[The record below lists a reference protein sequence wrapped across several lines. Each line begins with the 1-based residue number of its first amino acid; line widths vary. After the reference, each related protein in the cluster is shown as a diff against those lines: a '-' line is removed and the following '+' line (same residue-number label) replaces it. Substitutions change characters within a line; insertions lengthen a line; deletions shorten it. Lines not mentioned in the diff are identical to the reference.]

1 MRKKRG
7 KRYKKLASKIDNK
20 KEYSLEDAIALSK
33 SLASV
38 KFDEAVVMAIR
49 LGVKPQQADQM
60 VRGSIVLPKG
70 IGKKTKILVFAKGEK
85 EKEALDAGADFVGA
99 ENMIEKVTG
108 GWMEFDRVVAT
119 PDMMGAVGKLG
130 KVLGPRGL
138 MPNPKSGTVTF
149 ELARAIKEIQAG
161 KVEFKTEKA
170 GIVHVPIGKASFKP
184 EDLIENA
191 RVILETIVR
200 MKPASS
206 KGHYLKSITVST
218 TMGPGVK
225 ADSVQIS
232 KLMNVA

>member
-1 MRKKRG
+1 MIKRG
-7 KRYKKLASKIDNK
+7 KRYKNLESKIDKK

-33 SLASV
+33 SLASA
-38 KFDEAVVMAIR
+38 KFDETVVMAVR

-60 VRGSIVLPKG
+60 VRGSVVMPKG

-85 EKEALDAGADFVGA
+85 EKEALEAGADFVGA
-99 ENMIEKVTG
+99 EN
-108 GWMEFDRVVAT
+108 
-119 PDMMGAVGKLG
+119 MMGAVGKLG

-184 EDLIENA
+184 EDLLENA

-200 MKPASS
+200 MKPASA

-232 KLMNVA
+232 KLMNVV

>member
-1 MRKKRG
+1 MRKRG
-7 KRYKKLASKIDNK
+7 KRYKNLESKIDKK

-33 SLASV
+33 SLASA
-38 KFDEAVVMAIR
+38 KFDETVVMAVR

-60 VRGSIVLPKG
+60 VRGSVVMPKG

-85 EKEALDAGADFVGA
+85 EREALEAGADFVGA
-99 ENMIEKVTG
+99 ENMIEKITG

-170 GIVHVPIGKASFKP
+170 GIVHVPIGKASFRS

-200 MKPASS
+200 KKPASA

-225 ADSVQIS
+225 TDSVQIS

>member
-7 KRYKKLASKIDNK
+7 KRYKNLASKIDNK

>member
-1 MRKKRG
+1 MRKRG
-7 KRYKKLASKIDNK
+7 KRYKNLESKIDKK

-33 SLASV
+33 SLASA
-38 KFDEAVVMAIR
+38 KFDETVVMAVR

-60 VRGSIVLPKG
+60 VRGSVVMPKG

-85 EKEALDAGADFVGA
+85 EREALEAGADFVGA
-99 ENMIEKVTG
+99 ENMIEKITG

-170 GIVHVPIGKASFKP
+170 GIVHVPIGKASFRS

-200 MKPASS
+200 MKPASA

-225 ADSVQIS
+225 TDSVQIS

>member
-7 KRYKKLASKIDNK
+7 KRYKNLASKIDNK

-206 KGHYLKSITVST
+206 KGHYLNSITVST

>member
-1 MRKKRG
+1 MRKRG
-7 KRYKKLASKIDNK
+7 KRYKNLVSKMDEQK
-20 KEYSLEDAIALSK
+20 KYSLEDAIALSK
-33 SLASV
+33 GMASA
-38 KFDEAVVMAIR
+38 KFDETIVMAVR

-60 VRGSIVLPKG
+60 VRGSVVLPKG
-70 IGKKTKILVFAKGEK
+70 IGKKTRILVFAKGEK
-85 EKEALDAGADFVGA
+85 EKEALEAGADFVGA
-99 ENMIEKVTG
+99 ENMIEKVMG
-108 GWMEFDRVVAT
+108 GWIEFDRVVAT
-119 PDMMGAVGKLG
+119 PDIMGAVGKLG

-184 EDLIENA
+184 EDLSENA
-191 RVILETIVR
+191 RVILETLVR
-200 MKPASS
+200 MKPSS
-206 KGHYLKSITVST
+206 AKGHYLKSITVST

-225 ADSVQIS
+225 TDSVQIS

>member
-1 MRKKRG
+1 MRKRG
-7 KRYKKLASKIDNK
+7 KRYKNLESKIEKK

-33 SLASV
+33 SLASA
-38 KFDEAVVMAIR
+38 KFDETVVMAVR

-60 VRGSIVLPKG
+60 VRGSVVMPKG

-85 EKEALDAGADFVGA
+85 EKEALEAGADFVGA
-99 ENMIEKVTG
+99 ENMIEKITG

-149 ELARAIKEIQAG
+149 ELVRAIKEIQAG

-170 GIVHVPIGKASFKP
+170 GIIHVPIGKASFKS

-200 MKPASS
+200 MKPASA

-225 ADSVQIS
+225 TDSVQIS

>member
-85 EKEALDAGADFVGA
+85 EKEALEAGADFVGA
-99 ENMIEKVTG
+99 ENMIEKITG
-108 GWMEFDRVVAT
+108 GWMEFDRIVAT

-200 MKPASS
+200 MKPASA

-232 KLMNVA
+232 KLMNVV

>member
-1 MRKKRG
+1 MKRRG
-7 KRYKKLASKIDNK
+7 KRYKNLVSKIVNK
-20 KEYSLEDAIALSK
+20 REYSLEDAIALSK
-33 SLASV
+33 SLASA
-38 KFDEAVVMAIR
+38 KFDETVVMAVR

-85 EKEALDAGADFVGA
+85 EKEALEAGADFVGA
-99 ENMIEKVTG
+99 ENMIEKITG
-108 GWMEFDRVVAT
+108 GWMEFDRIVAT

-200 MKPASS
+200 MKPASA

-225 ADSVQIS
+225 TDSVGIS

>member
-70 IGKKTKILVFAKGEK
+70 SGKKTKILVFAKGEK

>member
-1 MRKKRG
+1 MRKRG
-7 KRYKKLASKIDNK
+7 KRYKNLASKVDSK
-20 KEYSLEDAIALSK
+20 KEYSLEDAITLSK

-38 KFDEAVVMAIR
+38 KFDETVVMAVR

-60 VRGSIVLPKG
+60 IRGSIVLPKG
-70 IGKKTKILVFAKGEK
+70 IGKKTRILVFAKGEK

-108 GWMEFDRVVAT
+108 GWMDFDRVVAT

-149 ELARAIKEIQAG
+149 DLAKTIKEIQAG

-170 GIVHVPIGKASFKP
+170 GIVHAPIGKASFKS

-200 MKPASS
+200 MKPASA

-225 ADSVQIS
+225 MDSVQIS

>member
-1 MRKKRG
+1 MRKRG
-7 KRYKKLASKIDNK
+7 KRYKNLESKIDKK
-20 KEYSLEDAIALSK
+20 KEYSLEDAIVLSK
-33 SLASV
+33 SLASA
-38 KFDEAVVMAIR
+38 KFDETVVMAVR

-85 EKEALDAGADFVGA
+85 EKEALEAGADFVGA
-99 ENMIEKVTG
+99 ENMIEKITG

-170 GIVHVPIGKASFKP
+170 GIVHAPIGKASFKS

-200 MKPASS
+200 MKPASA

-225 ADSVQIS
+225 TDSVQIS

>member
-1 MRKKRG
+1 MIKRG
-7 KRYKKLASKIDNK
+7 KRYKNLESKIDKK

-33 SLASV
+33 SLASA
-38 KFDEAVVMAIR
+38 KFDETVVMAVR

-60 VRGSIVLPKG
+60 VRGSVVMPKG

-85 EKEALDAGADFVGA
+85 EKEALEAGADFVGA
-99 ENMIEKVTG
+99 ENMIEKITG

-200 MKPASS
+200 MKPASA

-225 ADSVQIS
+225 TDSVQIS